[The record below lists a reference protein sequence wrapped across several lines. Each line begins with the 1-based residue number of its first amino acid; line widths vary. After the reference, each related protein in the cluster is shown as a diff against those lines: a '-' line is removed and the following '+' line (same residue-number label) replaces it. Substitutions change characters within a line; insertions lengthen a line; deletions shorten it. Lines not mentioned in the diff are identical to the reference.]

1 VPIAAV
7 DNVEI
12 DLVRSLVVAEAR
24 FGVRRSGVVVLVSTA
39 ATLVTGLAGPGWVDV
54 LIEPVV
60 LTKLSWL
67 TPRAFRRLA
76 AASGVV
82 ELLASLPVEC
92 GDAADWEV
100 SAWAIPDPLASAAPT
115 PRVRAPAPSHL

>member
-1 VPIAAV
+1 MCCGVPLPIAAV
-7 DNVEI
+7 GNVET
-12 DLVRSLVVAEAR
+12 DLMRSLVVAEAR
-24 FGVRRSGVVVLVSTA
+24 FGVRCSGVAVLVSTA
-39 ATLVTGLAGPGWVDV
+39 ATLVAGLAGPVRVDV
-54 LIEPVV
+54 LVER
-60 LTKLSWL
+60 L

-76 AASGVV
+76 AASGAA